1 MRKISIEEASM
12 LSVLAKSVV
21 LKLDNSKLIARLRI
35 TPSWDI
41 AEQIILGV
49 ETGIAGSYLDWARQE
64 IKRNGN

>member
-1 MRKISIEEASM
+1 MRKISLEEASM

-35 TPSWDI
+35 TSSWDI

>member
-1 MRKISIEEASM
+1 MRKISLEEASM

-35 TPSWDI
+35 TSSWDI
-41 AEQIILGV
+41 AERIILGV

>member
-1 MRKISIEEASM
+1 MRKISLEEASM

-35 TPSWDI
+35 TSSWDI

-49 ETGIAGSYLDWARQE
+49 ETGIAGLS
-64 IKRNGN
+64 

>member
-1 MRKISIEEASM
+1 MRRISIEEASM